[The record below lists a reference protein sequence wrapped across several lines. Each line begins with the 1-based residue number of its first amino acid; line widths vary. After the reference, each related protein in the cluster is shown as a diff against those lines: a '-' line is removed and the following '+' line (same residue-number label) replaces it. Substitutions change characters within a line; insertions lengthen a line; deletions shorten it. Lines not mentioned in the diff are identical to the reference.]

1 MKITVNIIS
10 EALAWDVKGQG
21 VYTASLSLIEALKR
35 REELEVN
42 INGRGLYDIAHLHT
56 PGPYAVSKGMIS
68 GRRLV
73 ISAHV
78 IPASLIGSLVLVNIW
93 LPFFTQYLKYY
104 YNLADCVIAV
114 SPKVKEELE
123 NLGIKAPI
131 YFVPNPVN
139 LERFYP
145 SIEKKKRI
153 REKLGISMLDFV
165 AVSSGQIQPRKG
177 IDTFIEVAR
186 KLPDVKFVWV
196 GGQPFSVFTA
206 GFIELQEKIKNAP
219 SNVIF
224 TGIVPYEEMPD
235 YYNLGDVFF
244 FPSYQENLPMAVLEA
259 SSCGLP
265 LLLRDILEYK
275 EPFGGFFIPAK
286 NDSEFLGYLL
296 KLKEDKTFYMEYKE
310 RALQLSKNYS
320 LDNIGNKVLEIYK
333 EVLKNPP
340 RYKRDW
346 ITLEKMREE
355 GKKIWKYLGYPN
367 VKRRRELGKWKEL
380 E

>member
-1 MKITVNIIS
+1 MKIKVNIIS

-21 VYTASLSLIEALKR
+21 VYTASLSLAEALR
-35 REELEVN
+35 RKEELEVS
-42 INGRGLYDIAHLHT
+42 INGKGLYDIAHLHT

-68 GRRLV
+68 GKRLV

-78 IPASLIGSLVLVNIW
+78 IPASLIGSLVLVNVW
-93 LPFFTQYLKYY
+93 LPFFVQYLKYY

-123 NLGIKAPI
+123 NLGIRAPI

-139 LERFYP
+139 LERFFP
-145 SIEKKKRI
+145 SIEKKRRI
-153 REKLGISMLDFV
+153 REKLGISMSDFV
-165 AVSSGQIQPRKG
+165 AVGSGQIQPRKG
-177 IDTFIEVAR
+177 IDTFIEIA
-186 KLPDVKFVWV
+186 KSLPEVKFVWV

-206 GFIELQEKIKNAP
+206 GFLELQEKIKNAP
-219 SNVIF
+219 PNVIF
-224 TGIVPYEEMPD
+224 TGIIPYEEMPD

-286 NDSEFLGYLL
+286 NNDDFLKYLL
-296 KLKEDKTFYMEYKE
+296 KLKNDKNFYIEYKE
-310 RALQLSKNYS
+310 KALQLAKNYS
-320 LDNIGNKVLEIYK
+320 LDNVADRMLEIYK
-333 EVLKNPP
+333 EILEKPP

-355 GKKIWKYLGYPN
+355 GKKIWKYLVYPN
-367 VKRRRELGKWKEL
+367 IKIRRRRELIKWGE
-380 E
+380 

>member
-21 VYTASLSLIEALKR
+21 VYTASLSLAEALKR
-35 REELEVN
+35 KEELEVS

-68 GRRLV
+68 GKRLV

-78 IPASLIGSLVLVNIW
+78 IPASLIGSLVLVDVW
-93 LPFFTQYLKYY
+93 LPFFVQYLKYY

-123 NLGIKAPI
+123 NLGVKAPI

-139 LERFYP
+139 LERFFP
-145 SIEKKKRI
+145 SWEKREKI
-153 REKLGISMLDFV
+153 RERLGISMSDFV
-165 AVSSGQIQPRKG
+165 AVGAGQIQPRKG
-177 IDTFIEVAR
+177 IDVFIETAK
-186 KLPDVKFVWV
+186 KLPDIKFVWV

-206 GFIELQEKIKNAP
+206 GFMELQEKIKNAP
-219 SNVIF
+219 SNIIF
-224 TGIVPYEEMPD
+224 TGIVSYEEMPD

-244 FPSYQENLPMAVLEA
+244 FPSYQENLPMAVLESA
-259 SSCGLP
+259 SCGLP
-265 LLLRDILEYK
+265 LLLRDIPEYK

-286 NDSEFLGYLL
+286 NNEDFLTYLL
-296 KLKEDKTFYMEYKE
+296 KLKNDKNFYAEYRSK
-310 RALQLSKNYS
+310 ALQLAQNYS
-320 LDNIGNKVLEIYK
+320 LDNVGDKMLEIYR
-333 EVLKNPP
+333 ETLNNPP

-346 ITLEKMREE
+346 ITLEKIRKE
-355 GKKIWKYLGYPN
+355 GRKIWKYLGYPN
-367 VKRRRELGKWKEL
+367 IKRRRESIRWE

>member
-1 MKITVNIIS
+1 MKITVNVIS

-21 VYTASLSLIEALKR
+21 VYTASLSLVEALR
-35 REELEVN
+35 RKEELEVS
-42 INGRGLYDIAHLHT
+42 INGKGLYDIAHLHT

-78 IPASLIGSLVLVNIW
+78 IPASLIGSLVLVNVW

-123 NLGIKAPI
+123 IFGVKAPI

-139 LERFYP
+139 LNKFYP

-153 REKLGISMLDFV
+153 REKLGISTSDFV
-165 AVSSGQIQPRKG
+165 ALGSGQIQPRKG

-286 NDSEFLGYLL
+286 NDGEFLNYLL
-296 KLKEDKTFYMEYKE
+296 KLKNNRDFYIEYKNK
-310 RALQLSKNYS
+310 ALRLAQNYN
-320 LDNIGNKVLEIYK
+320 LDNVANMLLEIYK

-340 RYKRDW
+340 RYKRNW
-346 ITLEKMREE
+346 ITLEKLREE
-355 GKKIWKYLGYPN
+355 GKRIWKYLGHPN
-367 VKRRRELGKWKEL
+367 IKRRRESSKWIE
-380 E
+380 

>member
-35 REELEVN
+35 REELEVI

-219 SNVIF
+219 PNVIF
-224 TGIVPYEEMPD
+224 TGIVPYEEMTD

-296 KLKEDKTFYMEYKE
+296 KLKEDKTLYMEYKE
-310 RALQLSKNYS
+310 RALQLAKNYS
-320 LDNIGNKVLEIYK
+320 LDNVGNKVLEIYK

-355 GKKIWKYLGYPN
+355 GKKIWKYLGYHN
-367 VKRRRELGKWKEL
+367 VKRRRELGKWEEL